1 MRFQIEE
8 KEPDLV
14 PGTDTAEGRAF
25 VGSGSPLKLTWLDED
40 GPPNEEYFQQDDNDF
55 MHYLYGHLKARQDLP
70 VDEMAKDLRP
80 HEAYMARQFHAAL
93 VAALQH
99 VIWYA
104 EDVDDD
110 VKVGGTAF
118 RPVAY
123 GVGDIAAPEWWTS
136 DAEPEYNATM
146 QLRTCSENYLS
157 QVLMSSAGAPELGE
171 SERFELLDVFQSFY
185 QKLTFWESREE
196 DPEERD
202 VFMKIE

>member
-1 MRFQIEE
+1 MPIGVT
-8 KEPDLV
+8 PD
-14 PGTDTAEGRAF
+14 PPARPDTLATAGQSLLMGPALPAGPQ
-25 VGSGSPLKLTWLDED
+25 VG
-40 GPPNEEYFQQDDNDF
+40 
-55 MHYLYGHLKARQDLP
+55 LP